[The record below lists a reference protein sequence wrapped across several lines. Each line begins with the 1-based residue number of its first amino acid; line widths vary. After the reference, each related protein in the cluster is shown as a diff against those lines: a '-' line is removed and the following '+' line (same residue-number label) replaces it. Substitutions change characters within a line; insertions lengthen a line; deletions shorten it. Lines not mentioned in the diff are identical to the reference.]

1 MTPFLQW
8 LKSAGDPTPQA
19 WLITMGYF
27 VALGLCLRADRGSR
41 RNAGADAGVWR
52 VLAGMLGLLGLNKQ
66 LDLQTLLITVG
77 RAGMSAEGWYG
88 ERRLLQKLFVAGLLL
103 VAVGVVTWTAVRHG
117 AFWRVHWL
125 MSLGMALVLGF
136 ALLRAA
142 EINHVEPEAPA
153 APFGPRWRW
162 LMEAAGVVLCSCGA
176 LRGQSARPNRPAG
189 SAPVPDR

>member
-19 WLITMGYF
+19 WLITVGYF
-27 VALGLCLRADRGSR
+27 VAMGLCLRAAHVSR

-52 VLAGMLGLLGLNKQ
+52 MLAGVLGLFGLNKQ

-77 RAGMSAEGWYG
+77 RAGLSAEGWYG
-88 ERRLLQKLFVAGLLL
+88 ERRLLQKLFVAVLLL
-103 VAVGVVTWTAVRHG
+103 VAVGVMTWAAVRHG

-142 EINHVEPEAPA
+142 EINHVEPDQPA

-162 LMEAAGVVLCSCGA
+162 LIEAAGVILCSCGA
-176 LRGQSARPNRPAG
+176 LRVRSAI
-189 SAPVPDR
+189 PVQPGPVTLPGR